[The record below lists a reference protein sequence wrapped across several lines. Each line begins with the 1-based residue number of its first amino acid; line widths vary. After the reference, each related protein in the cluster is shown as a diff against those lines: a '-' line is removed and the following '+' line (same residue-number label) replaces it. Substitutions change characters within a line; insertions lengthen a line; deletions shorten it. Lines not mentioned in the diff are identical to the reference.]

1 VHHGAVPARRR
12 QESKVAESKKRET
25 KAYKVPRNFGKTKSE
40 NPKWLVPTIVT
51 LLIIGPAWIITY
63 YVTSGQYPLGIGHA
77 NLLVGFGFLIAA
89 MVLLTRW
96 K

>member
-1 VHHGAVPARRR
+1 
-12 QESKVAESKKRET
+12 
-25 KAYKVPRNFGKTKSE
+25 
-40 NPKWLVPTIVT
+40 VT